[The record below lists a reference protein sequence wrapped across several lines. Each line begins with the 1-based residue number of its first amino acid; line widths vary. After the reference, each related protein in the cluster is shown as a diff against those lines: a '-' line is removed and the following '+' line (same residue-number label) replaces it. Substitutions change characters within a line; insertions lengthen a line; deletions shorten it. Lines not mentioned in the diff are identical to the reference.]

1 MTEAFVEDVKRRA
14 FRELRRRDG
23 EGAFLDLNYRQKQA
37 FKAED
42 VRAIRPVLDRHLKRT
57 KRMLWWMGLSVPLLL
72 ALGLFL
78 ELYWWSG
85 VAGVRSP
92 KTALGF
98 ALPTLWAVFFMG
110 YALKVA
116 LPRITA
122 FERAHVLFDLYDEH
136 APGPNS
142 QEADTVEEGVASRSF
157 G

>member
-23 EGAFLDLNYRQKQA
+23 EGAFLDLNYRQTQA

-42 VRAIRPVLDRHLKRT
+42 VRAIRPLLDQRLKRT
-57 KRMLWWMGLSVPLLL
+57 KRMLWWMGLSVPLFL

-78 ELYWWSG
+78 ELYWWSDA
-85 VAGVRSP
+85 AGVRSP

-122 FERAHVLFDLYDEH
+122 FERARVLFELYEAH
-136 APGPNS
+136 AARSAPR
-142 QEADTVEEGVASRSF
+142 EAGVVGEF
-157 G
+157 